1 MQIFNHTGFFARI
14 GRLGR
19 SERILLIVVFLV
31 INLLSVLLLWYSLMK
46 WLPRDREVAFAESVV
61 QLQDIEFSIQ
71 ELNIRQLA
79 LWRQGFGAD
88 IAEHIDSHKPELS
101 YLLDL
106 IRAIARS
113 NQVHLQYIRP
123 GEVNVDGALV
133 VDISA
138 HLSMSAL
145 VEFWSEIRQTIYHA
159 RMEALNLKVLADHV
173 GYELSM
179 SIKVETGS
187 YVDDDFVKQQD
198 LVSPGV
204 TPKSGTLLI
213 DNAPQGQSNGFI
225 LRDNGNR
232 IVYLRTDNEGR
243 LQRVSN
249 R

>member
-1 MQIFNHTGFFARI
+1 MQIVNHTVFSRI
-14 GRLGR
+14 GRLDR

-46 WLPRDREVAFAESVV
+46 WLPRDREVAFAKSVV

-71 ELNIRQLA
+71 ELNTSQLA
-79 LWRQGFGAD
+79 LWRQSFGAD
-88 IAEHIDSHKPELS
+88 IGEHIDSRKPELS

-113 NQVHLQYIRP
+113 NHVRLQYIRP
-123 GEVNVDGALV
+123 GEVDVDGALAI
-133 VDISA
+133 DISA

-145 VEFWSEIRQTIYHA
+145 VDFWSEIRQTIYHA
-159 RMEALNLKVLADHV
+159 RMQGLNLQVLADHA

-179 SIKVETGS
+179 SIKVETGL
-187 YVDDDFVKQQD
+187 YVDDDFVFQPD
-198 LVSPGV
+198 LASPGV
-204 TPKSGTLLI
+204 TSASGAVLVDL
-213 DNAPQGQSNGFI
+213 APGRQAKGFI
-225 LRDNGNR
+225 LRDNGNSL
-232 IVYLRTDNEGR
+232 VYLRTDNEGR

>member
-1 MQIFNHTGFFARI
+1 MQIGNHTVFSRI

-71 ELNIRQLA
+71 ELNTRQLS
-79 LWRQGFGAD
+79 LWRQSFGAD
-88 IAEHIDSHKPELS
+88 IVEHIDSRKPELS

-113 NQVHLQYIRP
+113 NHVRLQYIRP
-123 GEVNVDGALV
+123 GAVDVDGALAI
-133 VDISA
+133 DISA

-159 RMEALNLKVLADHV
+159 RMQGLNLQVLADHA

-179 SIKVETGS
+179 SIKVETGV
-187 YVDDDFVKQQD
+187 YVDDDFVMQPD
-198 LVSPGV
+198 LATPGV
-204 TPKSGTLLI
+204 TSTSGTVLV
-213 DNAPQGQSNGFI
+213 DHSPRGQAKGFI
-225 LRDNGNR
+225 LRDNGNSL
-232 IVYLRTDNEGR
+232 VYLRTDNEGR

-249 R
+249 N